1 MPSMNAPARKS
12 RTVTVDLPDEAFH
25 FHPWSPDELA
35 DDLRLLWLLDQVRE
49 RRLGHAKAA
58 ELAGIPRAQFLR
70 LMGRHRISAFDYDAD
85 ELDAE
90 LR

>member
-1 MPSMNAPARKS
+1 MSELAFKC
-12 RTVTVDLPDEAFH
+12 RTVTVELPDEAFR
-25 FHPWSPDELA
+25 FHSWQRDDFA
-35 DDLRLLWLLDQVRE
+35 DQLRLPCLLDQVRQ

-58 ELAGIPRAQFLR
+58 DLAGMSRALFIQ
-70 LMGRHRISAFDYDAD
+70 LMGRHHISPFDYDSD